1 MEERLQKILSSCGV
15 TSRRQGEQ
23 WIMEGRVTVNKVVAR
38 LGDKADLQVDEIC
51 VDHKVITAPEKF
63 VYFML
68 HKPRGY
74 VTTLADEQ
82 GRKTVADLMEGCG
95 TRVWPVGR
103 LDYYSEGLLIMT
115 NDGVLTHMLT
125 HPSHQIEKEYL
136 VRVEGLTETALAQ
149 LSQPLTLDG
158 EVLAPAKVKKLGAQT
173 LSIVIHQGKNRQVRR
188 MCALVGMK
196 VHRLTRVR
204 EGRLYL
210 DKTLDEGAFRMLT
223 PQEVV
228 QLQKE

>member
-51 VDHKVITAPEKF
+51 VDNKVITAPEKS

-115 NDGVLTHMLT
+115 NDGVLTHTLT

-136 VRVEGLTETALAQ
+136 VRVEGLTDTALTQ

-158 EVLAPAKVKKLGAQT
+158 EVLAPAKVKKIGAQT

-204 EGRLYL
+204 EGKLCL
-210 DKTLDEGAFRMLT
+210 DKTLDVGAFRTLT